1 MGTGRW
7 VGEGEGLGGRVKG
20 GEGGRNVRRESGDGK
35 IGWGGTGREKG
46 ERIKGGG
53 GEWLLRE
60 RWGGRAVE
68 GVEEGGRGEGRGKG
82 LEGGQEGKGR
92 SGCSFN
98 RQGPSLWLAER
109 KAST

>member
-1 MGTGRW
+1 M
-7 VGEGEGLGGRVKG
+7 
-20 GEGGRNVRRESGDGK
+20 
-35 IGWGGTGREKG
+35 
-46 ERIKGGG
+46 
-53 GEWLLRE
+53 
-60 RWGGRAVE
+60 E